1 MITLTFLLHIELALS
16 SSEVTRNINIYL
28 INLKQ
33 DLAWKS
39 YFTMSKGEN
48 EVWNSAF
55 PARHW
60 TQTHRDI

>member
-48 EVWNSAF
+48 EV
-55 PARHW
+55 
-60 TQTHRDI
+60 